1 MDFPKAD
8 KFYLNRANKTIWLF
22 GAGASFVKPYNVPL
36 QMYLLD
42 TFQKMKVR
50 RSGTA
55 SDEFEELRNRVSK
68 ECKKVLPGA
77 DLGDVTLEEVFSAF
91 EIQEQAGWTTTQ
103 EKEVARQAIVD
114 LRRMLVTTTGV
125 KGRGDALKYKPH
137 KRNNRPSPYA
147 ELLENL
153 FPQNC
158 KIDLLKANVFATM
171 NYDISLDRCLL
182 NMRDSECGNIDL
194 DYGVEFA
201 DYRLPTSFDRPS
213 SRSVLL
219 LRLHGGLNWKRCL
232 ACQALFTTISSHAN
246 VLPREKC
253 QMCDS
258 ERLDHVIV
266 PPSFTR
272 QYIDPVLQIIWGRFL
287 EELRSADRWV
297 FIGYSLPPADVHLR
311 SLLRHAFAMRSDSGE
326 DTSIYWV
333 GLKKNENDKNW
344 IGLGERFYHVFG
356 NKAIAWEKAEQGFSG
371 FVRELQ

>member
-1 MDFPKAD
+1 MPFPKTDKFNLRKAD
-8 KFYLNRANKTIWLF
+8 KTIWIF
-22 GAGASFVKPYNVPL
+22 GAGASFTKPYNVPL
-36 QMYLLD
+36 QMHLLK

-50 RSGTA
+50 MSGT
-55 SDEFEELRNRVSK
+55 SKDEFEELRNRVSE
-68 ECKKVLPGA
+68 ECKKILPGA
-77 DLGDVTLEEVFSAF
+77 ELNNVTLEEVFSAF
-91 EIQEQAGWTTTQ
+91 EIQEQAGWTTNE
-103 EKEVARQAIVD
+103 EKEMARQAIFD
-114 LRRMLVTTTGV
+114 LRKMLVSTTGV

-137 KRNNRPSPYA
+137 RRNDRPSPYA
-147 ELLENL
+147 ELLEKL
-153 FPQNC
+153 FPLDC
-158 KIDLLKANVFATM
+158 KIDLLKANILATM

-182 NMRDSECGNIDL
+182 NMRDNECGNIDL

-201 DYRLPTSFDRPS
+201 DYRLPSSFDRPTE
-213 SRSVLL
+213 RSVLL

-272 QYIDPVLQIIWGRFL
+272 QYIDPVLQIIWGRLL
-287 EELRSADRWV
+287 EELRGADRWV

-311 SLLRHAFAMRSDSGE
+311 TLLRHAFNMRSTAGE
-326 DTSIYWV
+326 KTSIYWV
-333 GLKKNENDKNW
+333 GFKKSADDKNW
-344 IGLGERFYHVFG
+344 LGLGERFFHLFG
-356 NKAIAWEKAEQGFSG
+356 DKAIAWEKAEDGFSG